1 MRMKPFAV
9 LAVLAAFALP
19 ARRAGA
25 ETGGELW
32 TLSSAVYG
40 VVGFAMPVG
49 FAGIEGV
56 HRFGS
61 VFELSAGLGAGL
73 SAALAKSGSPLQW
86 AVMPRLRFGANERNT
101 FTMGVGASGG
111 SIGDI
116 PLFCD
121 EYCDQERASYP
132 THYWLWANFEVGGE
146 HWWRNHF
153 ALRYFVG
160 YAQGCQ
166 ADSCSGSTLAIPY
179 FGIGFGRA
187 F

>member
-1 MRMKPFAV
+1 MRMKPFAG

-40 VVGFAMPVG
+40 VVGFA
-49 FAGIEGV
+49 GIEGV

-61 VFELSAGLGAGL
+61 VFEMSAGLGAGL